1 MCKLCE
7 NKIDYAWIE
16 EGWLY
21 LMSESLSDAKIT
33 VPSDAVVT
41 FPCHYCPWC
50 GKIMREERMMP
61 RITPKEWKHQMQEQE
76 AENEVD
82 R

>member
-7 NKIDYAWIE
+7 NKLDYAKIE

-21 LMSESLSDAKIT
+21 LQEESL
-33 VPSDAVVT
+33 PNAVIT
-41 FPCHYCPWC
+41 FPISYCPWC
-50 GKIMREERMMP
+50 ANKLAQGRMMP

-76 AENEVD
+76 AENGEGC
-82 R
+82 